1 MLDIHPTAIVDPGAV
16 LGAGVTV
23 GPYTII
29 DGNVTIGDDTHLGPH
44 VIVRPYTSIGKR
56 CRIFQFAVVGEIPQ
70 DLKFQG
76 EETRLI
82 IGDDNV
88 IREFATL
95 HRGTM
100 GGGGLTQVGNGNLL
114 MAYTH
119 VAHDCRLGNNI
130 IMSNLSTLAG
140 HITVDDYAILGGLS
154 AIHQFCR
161 IGAHAFIGGASA
173 VARDVP
179 PFCMAIGN
187 RAKIVGLNLV
197 GLKRHGF
204 SLATLDI
211 LKTAYELLFTS
222 ELTLKEAMVQVRQRF
237 PEEPAILKLLQFL
250 ETSERG
256 VSPIDVREN
265 RSYRGKE

>member
-82 IGDDNV
+82 IGDDNI

-140 HITVDDYAILGGLS
+140 HITVDDYAILGGLVRHS
-154 AIHQFCR
+154 PVLPNWRPCLYWRCFGR
-161 IGAHAFIGGASA
+161 GPRRSA
-173 VARDVP
+173 VLHGHRQPRQDCRSE
-179 PFCMAIGN
+179 FS
-187 RAKIVGLNLV
+187 RAQ
-197 GLKRHGF
+197 
-204 SLATLDI
+204 
-211 LKTAYELLFTS
+211 TAW
-222 ELTLKEAMVQVRQRF
+222 
-237 PEEPAILKLLQFL
+237 I
-250 ETSERG
+250 
-256 VSPIDVREN
+256 
-265 RSYRGKE
+265 